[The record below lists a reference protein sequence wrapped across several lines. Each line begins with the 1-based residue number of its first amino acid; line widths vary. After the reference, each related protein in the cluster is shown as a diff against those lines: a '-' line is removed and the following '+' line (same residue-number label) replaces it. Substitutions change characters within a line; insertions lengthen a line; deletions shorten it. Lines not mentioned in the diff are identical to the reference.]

1 MQPLTRIRKRMP
13 PGPESEVRRQ
23 VAYGSVVVLALV
35 IVIVL
40 ATVFYLNP
48 LGRKTFSF
56 RTTDASAITVGQ
68 DVRVAGIGVGSV
80 TAVSMETDSVVVE
93 AEIEDSVLVGSD
105 SRIEVRM
112 LTPVGGYA
120 ITLIPLGEI
129 PIGDQPIP
137 MEQVQVPYSIGDVLQ
152 AAPNTTDNVKGETVD
167 ANLDE
172 VARAL
177 GDNPSSVGS
186 VISGMTSIARIMD
199 EQREQVRTVAA
210 LAAEYTQTFN
220 ANREFVFDLI
230 RQIDIVLSTY
240 NNTHVGFNEAYRLL
254 GEVLMTLAP
263 FESYYL
269 DHKEEVLGAVNQAKS
284 VIEDFQTTVGPTIT
298 NLETMRSQLA
308 AWLTPDGLATIAG
321 GQLMASDICVP
332 VPGRKC

>member
-1 MQPLTRIRKRMP
+1 
-13 PGPESEVRRQ
+13 
-23 VAYGSVVVLALV
+23 VLAVV
-35 IVIVL
+35 IVVVL

-48 LGRKTFSF
+48 LGRKSFSF

-80 TAVSMETDSVVVE
+80 TAVSMEAESVVVE
-93 AEIEDSVLVGSD
+93 AEIDDSVLVGSD

-129 PIGDQPIP
+129 PIGDRPIP

-152 AAPNTTDNVKGETVD
+152 AAPHATDNIKGDTVD

-177 GDNPSSVGS
+177 GENSSSVGS

-210 LAAEYTQTFN
+210 LAAEYTQTVN

-240 NNTHVGFNEAYRLL
+240 NTTHVGFNEAYRLL

-269 DHKEEVLGAVNQAKS
+269 EHKEEVLGAVNQAKS

-308 AWLTPDGLATIAG
+308 DWLTPEGLATIAG